1 MGKMRMADVHPE
13 RSDSLRHALNHSAK
27 TLKKTNRPLGGRGRF
42 HSALAPGGKC
52 FEQFFGFMPN
62 RGRGRHSLGLVRAVP
77 VAFLSC
83 QFGEEFLLAD
93 QT

>member
-1 MGKMRMADVHPE
+1 MVGIPLDGSESFGLA
-13 RSDSLRHALNHSAK
+13 
-27 TLKKTNRPLGGRGRF
+27 LKKMNRPLGGRGRF

-52 FEQFFGFMPN
+52 FEQLFGLMPN

-83 QFGEEFLLAD
+83 QFGEESS
-93 QT
+93 